1 MSSLKTVVTYSI
13 RKQFEELLESG
24 AFDDSILT
32 RLQKKPMICGRLCD
46 TEKYKD
52 RLRKSENEY
61 PNLITLFCSL
71 NTDGFR
77 KRGCARG
84 EIWPIFLAAHDVAKG
99 TGSFREYQ
107 SQFIILSGIMQTNT
121 KLKPADFESFFE
133 RMKLELEEITKNP
146 LKLKL
151 GDNEFEV
158 RIELLQS
165 ILDMDASKKIRG
177 LPVWQSYDSC
187 SLCNIEGKQIRTKNG
202 RKICWYSKDE
212 SDEYD
217 DSFLPESEFHS
228 KSNEAFT
235 GVALELLNTCLPPP
249 WADGFDNLHI
259 IAEGT
264 SRDLMKDLLGNGSK
278 TGFPIR
284 KKIRVEWAAALSAAN
299 TPRGRSSAS
308 LIDPI
313 QLSTRTG
320 SEVQQL
326 FDIAVPTLIV
336 LQKTPTEWTV
346 MLLLHWLVTRSVTDC
361 HLTEQKCEQI
371 DRIHPTLR
379 QIVGK
384 RFPSLFTMKFHYF
397 IDHLTPSIQYH
408 GSPSL
413 SSASPFERLNQTL
426 GRSSNS
432 FTTRT
437 LVNIS
442 NRFMAMKRAV
452 QHCTSPL
459 YQTRMDPPLTI
470 KGSIGFN
477 DEKNCNVTMGEDNE
491 DLTRAES
498 EVLKSGRF
506 RSNLIFSAIMYKL
519 NVHCSFSY
527 FSNLILHVYIDF
539 QMTSRRIQRGG
550 GKIKGKRG
558 GKATGH
564 SVDFP
569 KYRSLRKPISR
580 TVIEEEYDLEPEDG
594 KTVYKSPAELEKKYP
609 HLTLYSQEDEDEHD
623 SEMDYG
629 NATDGEHGEEIEEYR
644 NNYADWKPTE
654 TKRTY
659 KRQSAGEGCSSYS
672 ASDNTQFSISRHLS
686 NPLHTKSTM
695 DKLKDAV
702 REGNVLK
709 IGSVITQGF
718 SENSLTEMQI
728 EEYIKIAPKPT
739 LSLFQFHQQLEETT
753 LSDRNALHMGQL
765 FLTKMA
771 FTESNTINKLKASVS
786 SLSSSFGNQ
795 TKLALLE
802 KRQLEA
808 THVINPIQDFPRI
821 DLSYLYT
828 KSSLVGDCAF
838 SQMTHF
844 LTRTFKQVLHPAY
857 SIWYYTYRPKCIRPC
872 DKHFEVFPEEIA
884 EKLLDFGY
892 DTAGVFLPQHLLY
905 GNVDPEDHFVKS
917 LKYDDPFKEI
927 ERRRNKRENVSN
939 TMKLSIGHM
948 LNYLRDYHFS
958 PETGQLDNC
967 KLRSTCTDHLCW
979 KDLKAYRDVRRANS
993 EDLEDFDI
1001 NDVIRQASK
1010 GSSTIRKT
1018 RK

>member
-384 RFPSLFTMKFHYF
+384 RFPSLFTMKFH
-397 IDHLTPSIQYH
+397 
-408 GSPSL
+408 
-413 SSASPFERLNQTL
+413 
-426 GRSSNS
+426 
-432 FTTRT
+432 
-437 LVNIS
+437 
-442 NRFMAMKRAV
+442 
-452 QHCTSPL
+452 
-459 YQTRMDPPLTI
+459 
-470 KGSIGFN
+470 
-477 DEKNCNVTMGEDNE
+477 
-491 DLTRAES
+491 
-498 EVLKSGRF
+498 
-506 RSNLIFSAIMYKL
+506 
-519 NVHCSFSY
+519 
-527 FSNLILHVYIDF
+527 
-539 QMTSRRIQRGG
+539 MTSRRIQRGG